1 MSRRLYAGRVAR
13 EELESQRER
22 LRVLL
27 REIRRER
34 GVQQAELARRLDLP
48 QSYVS
53 KYETGE
59 RRLEFVAV
67 EAICEAL
74 EVPFLELVQRW
85 QEEKP

>member
-1 MSRRLYAGRVAR
+1 VAR